1 MLWVGG
7 IIILDVNKQSA
18 KKIILITVII
28 IIIYIC
34 MSLFFKSHFYFGTII
49 NGINISGKT
58 VDMAEK
64 TINSKV
70 AAYNISLEERNNAVE
85 NITGKEINLKYN
97 KNEILDNIINKQ
109 NSGIWIYEIFKNK
122 NYIYDK
128 MFNYD
133 VELLKEKFEKLN
145 CLNDEK
151 IIEPKSASLKFNGMK
166 YEIINEVYGNK
177 VKKDELFNNI
187 KEAIK
192 DGKLKI
198 NIEEAKC
205 YEKPIYTS
213 NSLELIEAKK
223 ICDKYVS
230 SKIVYTFDE
239 VTETIDGGLISCWI
253 AIDENLN
260 VKIDKEK
267 IKEYV
272 QGLSERYD
280 TYGKTRIFTTS
291 IGKEI
296 EVKGGNYGF
305 RMDKDKEYIELINA
319 IESGQSI
326 VKEPVY
332 IQKGKNRG
340 DNDIGRT
347 YVEVNITRQQL
358 WFYKDGELVTRGS
371 VVTGN
376 VGRGWKTPNGT
387 YVLNYKQK
395 DAVLRGDNYASK
407 VKYWMPFN
415 GNIGL
420 HDASWRG
427 AFGGNIYKNDGT
439 HGCVNLPSY
448 LAKKIFENIEEGTPV
463 ICYTE

>member
-1 MLWVGG
+1 M
-7 IIILDVNKQSA
+7 
-18 KKIILITVII
+18 
-28 IIIYIC
+28 
-34 MSLFFKSHFYFGTII
+34 
-49 NGINISGKT
+49 
-58 VDMAEK
+58 
-64 TINSKV
+64 
-70 AAYNISLEERNNAVE
+70 EERNSIVE
-85 NITGKEINLKYN
+85 DIKGKEIDLKYN

-109 NSGIWIYEIFKNK
+109 KSSIWIYEIFKRK
-122 NYIYDK
+122 NYVHDK
-128 MFNYD
+128 FFNYD
-133 VELLKEKFEKLN
+133 IDLLKESFEKLN

-151 IIEPKSASLKFNGMK
+151 TIEPKSASLKFNGIK
-166 YEIINEVYGNK
+166 YEIIDEVYGDK
-177 VKKDELFNNI
+177 VKKDELFN
-187 KEAIK
+187 K
-192 DGKLKI
+192 
-198 NIEEAKC
+198 IEEAIQYGKVKVNIGEVNC

-239 VTETIDGGLISCWI
+239 ATETVDRGVISSWI
-253 AIDENLN
+253 TIDENLN
-260 VKIDKEK
+260 ARIDKEK

-272 QGLSERYD
+272 QELSRKYD
-280 TYGKTRIFTTS
+280 TYGKTRIFATS
-291 IGKEI
+291 VGKEV

-305 RMDKDKEYIELINA
+305 RIDKDKEYTELINA

-332 IQKGKNRG
+332 IQKAKNRG
-340 DNDIGRT
+340 DNDIGKT

-376 VGRGWKTPNGT
+376 VERGWKTPNGT

-427 AFGGNIYKNDGT
+427 AFGGNVYKNDGT
-439 HGCVNLPSY
+439 HGLQPLLSNDAY
-448 LAKKIFENIEEGTPV
+448 AA
-463 ICYTE
+463 

>member
-1 MLWVGG
+1 M
-7 IIILDVNKQSA
+7 
-18 KKIILITVII
+18 
-28 IIIYIC
+28 
-34 MSLFFKSHFYFGTII
+34 
-49 NGINISGKT
+49 
-58 VDMAEK
+58 
-64 TINSKV
+64 
-70 AAYNISLEERNNAVE
+70 EERNSIVE
-85 NITGKEINLKYN
+85 DIKGKEIDLKYN

-109 NSGIWIYEIFKNK
+109 KSSIWIYEIFKRK
-122 NYIYDK
+122 NYVHDK
-128 MFNYD
+128 FFNYD
-133 VELLKEKFEKLN
+133 IDLLKESFEKLN

-151 IIEPKSASLKFNGMK
+151 TIEPKSASLKFNGIK
-166 YEIINEVYGNK
+166 YEIIDEVYGDN
-177 VKKDELFNNI
+177 VKKDELFN
-187 KEAIK
+187 K
-192 DGKLKI
+192 
-198 NIEEAKC
+198 IEEAIQYGKVKVNIGEVNC

-239 VTETIDGGLISCWI
+239 ATETVDRGVISSWI
-253 AIDENLN
+253 TIDENLN
-260 VKIDKEK
+260 ARIDKEK

-272 QGLSERYD
+272 QELSRKYD
-280 TYGKTRIFTTS
+280 TYGKTRIFATS
-291 IGKEI
+291 VGKEV

-305 RMDKDKEYIELINA
+305 RIDKDKEYTELINA

-332 IQKGKNRG
+332 IQKAKNRG
-340 DNDIGRT
+340 DNDIGKT

-376 VGRGWKTPNGT
+376 VERGWKTPNGT

-427 AFGGNIYKNDGT
+427 AFGGNVYKNDGT

-448 LAKKIFENIEEGTPV
+448 LAKKIFDNIEEGTPI

>member
-1 MLWVGG
+1 ME
-7 IIILDVNKQSA
+7 
-18 KKIILITVII
+18 T
-28 IIIYIC
+28 Y
-34 MSLFFKSHFYFGTII
+34 T
-49 NGINISGKT
+49 
-58 VDMAEK
+58 
-64 TINSKV
+64 
-70 AAYNISLEERNNAVE
+70 ISLEERNSIVE
-85 NITGKEINLKYN
+85 DIKGKEIDLKYN

-109 NSGIWIYEIFKNK
+109 KSSIWIYEIFKRK
-122 NYIYDK
+122 NYVHDK
-128 MFNYD
+128 FFNYD
-133 VELLKEKFEKLN
+133 IDLLKESFEKLN

-151 IIEPKSASLKFNGMK
+151 TIEPKSASLKFNGIK
-166 YEIINEVYGNK
+166 YEIIDEVYGDK
-177 VKKDELFNNI
+177 VKKDELFN
-187 KEAIK
+187 K
-192 DGKLKI
+192 
-198 NIEEAKC
+198 IEEAIQYGKVKVNIGEVNC

-239 VTETIDGGLISCWI
+239 ATETVDRGVISSWI
-253 AIDENLN
+253 TIDENLN
-260 VKIDKEK
+260 ARIDKEK

-272 QGLSERYD
+272 QELSRKYD
-280 TYGKTRIFTTS
+280 TYGKTRIFATS
-291 IGKEI
+291 VGKEV

-305 RMDKDKEYIELINA
+305 RIDKDKEYTELINA

-332 IQKGKNRG
+332 IQKAKNRG
-340 DNDIGRT
+340 DNDIGKT

-376 VGRGWKTPNGT
+376 VERGWKTPNGT

-427 AFGGNIYKNDGT
+427 AFGGNVYKNDGT

-448 LAKKIFENIEEGTPV
+448 LAKKIFDNIEEGTPI

>member
-1 MLWVGG
+1 M
-7 IIILDVNKQSA
+7 
-18 KKIILITVII
+18 
-28 IIIYIC
+28 
-34 MSLFFKSHFYFGTII
+34 
-49 NGINISGKT
+49 
-58 VDMAEK
+58 
-64 TINSKV
+64 
-70 AAYNISLEERNNAVE
+70 EERNSIVE
-85 NITGKEINLKYN
+85 DIKGKEIDLKYN

-109 NSGIWIYEIFKNK
+109 KSSIWIYEIFKRN
-122 NYIYDK
+122 NYVHDK
-128 MFNYD
+128 FFNYD
-133 VELLKEKFEKLN
+133 IDLLKESFEKLN

-151 IIEPKSASLKFNGMK
+151 TIEPKSASLKFNGIK
-166 YEIINEVYGNK
+166 YEIIDEVYGDK
-177 VKKDELFNNI
+177 VKKDELFN
-187 KEAIK
+187 K
-192 DGKLKI
+192 
-198 NIEEAKC
+198 IEEAIQYGKVKVNIVEVNC

-239 VTETIDGGLISCWI
+239 ATETVDRGVISSWI
-253 AIDENLN
+253 TIDENLN
-260 VKIDKEK
+260 ARIDKEK

-272 QGLSERYD
+272 QELSRKYD
-280 TYGKTRIFTTS
+280 TYGKTRIFATS
-291 IGKEI
+291 VGKEV

-305 RMDKDKEYIELINA
+305 RIDKDKEYTELINA

-332 IQKGKNRG
+332 IQKAKNRG
-340 DNDIGRT
+340 DNDIGKT

-376 VGRGWKTPNGT
+376 VERGWKTPNGT

-427 AFGGNIYKNDGT
+427 AFGGNVYKNDGT

-448 LAKKIFENIEEGTPV
+448 LAKKIFDNIEEGTPI

>member
-1 MLWVGG
+1 MLD
-7 IIILDVNKQSA
+7 INKQEI
-18 KKIILITVII
+18 KKIIVATAIITT
-28 IIIYIC
+28 YIC
-34 MSLFFKSHFYFGTII
+34 ISLFFKSHFYFGTIV

-58 VDMAEK
+58 VEQAEK
-64 TINSKV
+64 KINRKIET
-70 AAYNISLEERNNAVE
+70 YTISLEERNSIVE
-85 NITGKEINLKYN
+85 DIKGKEIDLKYN

-109 NSGIWIYEIFKNK
+109 KSSIWIYEIFKRK
-122 NYIYDK
+122 NYVHDK
-128 MFNYD
+128 FFNYD
-133 VELLKEKFEKLN
+133 IDLLKESFEKLN

-151 IIEPKSASLKFNGMK
+151 TIEPKSASLKFNGIK
-166 YEIINEVYGNK
+166 YEIIDEVYGDK
-177 VKKDELFNNI
+177 VKKDELFN
-187 KEAIK
+187 K
-192 DGKLKI
+192 
-198 NIEEAKC
+198 IEEAIQYGKVKVNIGEVNC

-239 VTETIDGGLISCWI
+239 ATETVDRGVISSWI
-253 AIDENLN
+253 TIDENLN
-260 VKIDKEK
+260 ARIDKEK

-272 QGLSERYD
+272 QELSRKYD
-280 TYGKTRIFTTS
+280 TYGKTRIFATS
-291 IGKEI
+291 VGKEV

-305 RMDKDKEYIELINA
+305 RIDKDKEYTELINA

-332 IQKGKNRG
+332 IQKAKNRG
-340 DNDIGRT
+340 DNDIGKT

-376 VGRGWKTPNGT
+376 VERGWKTPNGT

-427 AFGGNIYKNDGT
+427 AFGGNVYKNDGT

-448 LAKKIFENIEEGTPV
+448 LAKKIFDNIEEGTPI

>member
-1 MLWVGG
+1 M
-7 IIILDVNKQSA
+7 
-18 KKIILITVII
+18 
-28 IIIYIC
+28 
-34 MSLFFKSHFYFGTII
+34 
-49 NGINISGKT
+49 
-58 VDMAEK
+58 
-64 TINSKV
+64 
-70 AAYNISLEERNNAVE
+70 EERNRIVE
-85 NITGKEINLKYN
+85 DIKGKEIDLKYN

-109 NSGIWIYEIFKNK
+109 KSSIWIYEIFKRK
-122 NYIYDK
+122 NYVHDK
-128 MFNYD
+128 FFNYD
-133 VELLKEKFEKLN
+133 IDLLKESFEKLN

-151 IIEPKSASLKFNGMK
+151 TIEPKSASLKFNGIK
-166 YEIINEVYGNK
+166 YEIIDEVYGDK
-177 VKKDELFNNI
+177 VKKDELFN
-187 KEAIK
+187 K
-192 DGKLKI
+192 
-198 NIEEAKC
+198 IEEAIQYGKVKVNIGEVNC

-239 VTETIDGGLISCWI
+239 ATETVDRGVISSWI
-253 AIDENLN
+253 TIDENLN
-260 VKIDKEK
+260 ARIDKEK

-272 QGLSERYD
+272 QELSRKYD
-280 TYGKTRIFTTS
+280 TYGKTRIFATS
-291 IGKEI
+291 VGKEV

-305 RMDKDKEYIELINA
+305 RIDKDKEYTELINA

-332 IQKGKNRG
+332 IQKAKNRW
-340 DNDIGRT
+340 DNDIGKT

-376 VGRGWKTPNGT
+376 VERGWKTPNGT

-427 AFGGNIYKNDGT
+427 AFGGNVYKNDGT

-448 LAKKIFENIEEGTPV
+448 LAKKIFDNIEEGTPI

>member
-1 MLWVGG
+1 M
-7 IIILDVNKQSA
+7 
-18 KKIILITVII
+18 
-28 IIIYIC
+28 
-34 MSLFFKSHFYFGTII
+34 
-49 NGINISGKT
+49 
-58 VDMAEK
+58 
-64 TINSKV
+64 
-70 AAYNISLEERNNAVE
+70 EERNSIVE
-85 NITGKEINLKYN
+85 DIKGKEIDLKYN

-109 NSGIWIYEIFKNK
+109 KSSIWIYEIFKRK
-122 NYIYDK
+122 NYVHDK
-128 MFNYD
+128 FFNYD
-133 VELLKEKFEKLN
+133 IDLLKESFEKLN

-151 IIEPKSASLKFNGMK
+151 TIEPKSASLKFNGIK
-166 YEIINEVYGNK
+166 YEIIDEVYGDK
-177 VKKDELFNNI
+177 VKKDELFN
-187 KEAIK
+187 K
-192 DGKLKI
+192 
-198 NIEEAKC
+198 IEEAIQYGKVKVNIGEVNC

-239 VTETIDGGLISCWI
+239 ATETVDRGVISSWI
-253 AIDENLN
+253 TIDENLN
-260 VKIDKEK
+260 ARIDKEK

-272 QGLSERYD
+272 QELSRKYD
-280 TYGKTRIFTTS
+280 TYGKTRIFATS
-291 IGKEI
+291 VGKEV

-305 RMDKDKEYIELINA
+305 RIDKDKEYTELINA

-332 IQKGKNRG
+332 IQKAKNRG
-340 DNDIGRT
+340 DNDIGKT

-376 VGRGWKTPNGT
+376 VERGWKTPNGT

-427 AFGGNIYKNDGT
+427 AFGGNVYKNDGT

-448 LAKKIFENIEEGTPV
+448 LAKKIYDNIEEGTHI

>member
-1 MLWVGG
+1 M
-7 IIILDVNKQSA
+7 
-18 KKIILITVII
+18 
-28 IIIYIC
+28 
-34 MSLFFKSHFYFGTII
+34 
-49 NGINISGKT
+49 
-58 VDMAEK
+58 
-64 TINSKV
+64 
-70 AAYNISLEERNNAVE
+70 EERNSIVE
-85 NITGKEINLKYN
+85 DIKGKEIDLKYN

-109 NSGIWIYEIFKNK
+109 KSSIWIYEIFKRK
-122 NYIYDK
+122 NYVHDK
-128 MFNYD
+128 FFNYD
-133 VELLKEKFEKLN
+133 IDLLKESFEKLN

-151 IIEPKSASLKFNGMK
+151 TIEPKSASLKFNGIK
-166 YEIINEVYGNK
+166 YEIIDEVYGDK
-177 VKKDELFNNI
+177 VKKDELFN
-187 KEAIK
+187 K
-192 DGKLKI
+192 
-198 NIEEAKC
+198 IEEAIQYGKVKVNIGEVNC

-239 VTETIDGGLISCWI
+239 ATETVDRGVISSWI
-253 AIDENLN
+253 TIDENLN
-260 VKIDKEK
+260 ARIDKEK

-272 QGLSERYD
+272 QELSRKYD
-280 TYGKTRIFTTS
+280 TYGKTRIFATS
-291 IGKEI
+291 VGKEV

-305 RMDKDKEYIELINA
+305 RIDKDKEYTELINA

-332 IQKGKNRG
+332 IQKAKNRG
-340 DNDIGRT
+340 DNDIGKT

-358 WFYKDGELVTRGS
+358 WFYKDGEVVTRGS

-376 VGRGWKTPNGT
+376 VERGWKTPNGT

-427 AFGGNIYKNDGT
+427 AFGGNVYKNDGT

-448 LAKKIFENIEEGTPV
+448 LAKKIFDNIEEGTPI

>member
-1 MLWVGG
+1 MLWGG
-7 IIILDVNKQSA
+7 IVILDINKQEI
-18 KKIILITVII
+18 KKIIVATAIITT
-28 IIIYIC
+28 YIC
-34 MSLFFKSHFYFGTII
+34 ISLFFKSHFYFGTIV

-58 VDMAEK
+58 VEQAEK
-64 TINSKV
+64 KINRKIET
-70 AAYNISLEERNNAVE
+70 YTISLEERNSIVE
-85 NITGKEINLKYN
+85 DIKGKEIDLKYN

-109 NSGIWIYEIFKNK
+109 KSSIWIYEIFKRK
-122 NYIYDK
+122 NYVHDK
-128 MFNYD
+128 FFNYD
-133 VELLKEKFEKLN
+133 IDLLKESFEKLN

-151 IIEPKSASLKFNGMK
+151 TIEPKSASLKFNGIK
-166 YEIINEVYGNK
+166 YEIIDEVYGDK
-177 VKKDELFNNI
+177 VKKDELFN
-187 KEAIK
+187 K
-192 DGKLKI
+192 
-198 NIEEAKC
+198 IEEAIQYGKVKVNIGEVNC

-239 VTETIDGGLISCWI
+239 ATETVDRGVISSWI
-253 AIDENLN
+253 TIDENLN
-260 VKIDKEK
+260 ARIDKEK

-272 QGLSERYD
+272 QELSRKYD
-280 TYGKTRIFTTS
+280 TYGKTRIFATS
-291 IGKEI
+291 VGKEV

-305 RMDKDKEYIELINA
+305 RIDKDKEYTELINA

-332 IQKGKNRG
+332 IQKAKNRG
-340 DNDIGRT
+340 DNDIGKT

-376 VGRGWKTPNGT
+376 VERGWKTPNGT

-427 AFGGNIYKNDGT
+427 AFGGNVYKNDGT

-448 LAKKIFENIEEGTPV
+448 LAKKIFDNIEEGTPI

>member
-1 MLWVGG
+1 M
-7 IIILDVNKQSA
+7 
-18 KKIILITVII
+18 
-28 IIIYIC
+28 
-34 MSLFFKSHFYFGTII
+34 
-49 NGINISGKT
+49 
-58 VDMAEK
+58 
-64 TINSKV
+64 
-70 AAYNISLEERNNAVE
+70 EERNSIVE
-85 NITGKEINLKYN
+85 DIKGKEIDFKYN

-109 NSGIWIYEIFKNK
+109 KSSIWIYEIFKRK
-122 NYIYDK
+122 NYVHDK
-128 MFNYD
+128 FFNYD
-133 VELLKEKFEKLN
+133 IDLIKESFEKLN

-151 IIEPKSASLKFNGMK
+151 TIEPKSASLKFNGIK
-166 YEIINEVYGNK
+166 YEIIDEVYGDK
-177 VKKDELFNNI
+177 VKKDELFN
-187 KEAIK
+187 K
-192 DGKLKI
+192 
-198 NIEEAKC
+198 IEEAIQYGKVKVNIGEVNC

-239 VTETIDGGLISCWI
+239 ATETVDRGVISSWI
-253 AIDENLN
+253 TIDENLN
-260 VKIDKEK
+260 ARIDKEK

-272 QGLSERYD
+272 QELSRKYD
-280 TYGKTRIFTTS
+280 TYGKTRIFATS
-291 IGKEI
+291 VGKEV

-305 RMDKDKEYIELINA
+305 RIDKDKEYTELINA

-332 IQKGKNRG
+332 IQKAKNRG
-340 DNDIGRT
+340 DNDIGKT

-376 VGRGWKTPNGT
+376 VERGWKTPNGT

-427 AFGGNIYKNDGT
+427 AFGGNVYKNDGT

-448 LAKKIFENIEEGTPV
+448 LAKKIFDNIEEGTPI

>member
-1 MLWVGG
+1 M
-7 IIILDVNKQSA
+7 
-18 KKIILITVII
+18 
-28 IIIYIC
+28 
-34 MSLFFKSHFYFGTII
+34 
-49 NGINISGKT
+49 
-58 VDMAEK
+58 
-64 TINSKV
+64 
-70 AAYNISLEERNNAVE
+70 EERNSIVE
-85 NITGKEINLKYN
+85 DIKGKEIDLKYN
-97 KNEILDNIINKQ
+97 KNENLDNIINKQ
-109 NSGIWIYEIFKNK
+109 KSSIWIYEIFKRK
-122 NYIYDK
+122 NYVHDK
-128 MFNYD
+128 FFNYD
-133 VELLKEKFEKLN
+133 IDLLKESFEKLN

-151 IIEPKSASLKFNGMK
+151 TIEPKSASLKFNGIK
-166 YEIINEVYGNK
+166 YEIIDEVYGDK
-177 VKKDELFNNI
+177 VKKDELFN
-187 KEAIK
+187 K
-192 DGKLKI
+192 
-198 NIEEAKC
+198 IEEAIQYGKVKVNIGEVNC

-239 VTETIDGGLISCWI
+239 ATETVDRGVISSWI
-253 AIDENLN
+253 TIDENLN
-260 VKIDKEK
+260 ARIDKEK

-272 QGLSERYD
+272 QELSRKYD
-280 TYGKTRIFTTS
+280 TYGKTRIFATS
-291 IGKEI
+291 VGKEV

-305 RMDKDKEYIELINA
+305 RIDKDKEYTELINA

-332 IQKGKNRG
+332 IQKAKNRG
-340 DNDIGRT
+340 DNDIGKT

-376 VGRGWKTPNGT
+376 VERGWKTPNGT

-427 AFGGNIYKNDGT
+427 AFGGNVYKNDGT

-448 LAKKIFENIEEGTPV
+448 LAKKIFDNIEEGTPI

>member
-1 MLWVGG
+1 M
-7 IIILDVNKQSA
+7 D
-18 KKIILITVII
+18 
-28 IIIYIC
+28 
-34 MSLFFKSHFYFGTII
+34 
-49 NGINISGKT
+49 
-58 VDMAEK
+58 
-64 TINSKV
+64 
-70 AAYNISLEERNNAVE
+70 
-85 NITGKEINLKYN
+85 LKYN

-109 NSGIWIYEIFKNK
+109 KSSIWIYEIFKRK
-122 NYIYDK
+122 NYVHDK
-128 MFNYD
+128 FFNYD
-133 VELLKEKFEKLN
+133 IDLLKESFEKLN

-151 IIEPKSASLKFNGMK
+151 TIEPKSASLKFNGIK
-166 YEIINEVYGNK
+166 YEIIDEVYGDK
-177 VKKDELFNNI
+177 VKKDELFN
-187 KEAIK
+187 K
-192 DGKLKI
+192 
-198 NIEEAKC
+198 IEEAIQYGKVKVNIGEVNC

-239 VTETIDGGLISCWI
+239 ATETVDRGVISSWI
-253 AIDENLN
+253 TIDENLN
-260 VKIDKEK
+260 ARIDKEK

-272 QGLSERYD
+272 QELSRKYD
-280 TYGKTRIFTTS
+280 TYGKTRIFATS
-291 IGKEI
+291 VGKEV

-305 RMDKDKEYIELINA
+305 RIDKDKEYTELINA

-332 IQKGKNRG
+332 IQKAKNRG
-340 DNDIGRT
+340 DNDIGKT

-376 VGRGWKTPNGT
+376 VERGWKTPNGT

-427 AFGGNIYKNDGT
+427 AFGGNVYKNDGT

-448 LAKKIFENIEEGTPV
+448 LAKKIFDNIEEGTPI

>member
-1 MLWVGG
+1 M
-7 IIILDVNKQSA
+7 
-18 KKIILITVII
+18 
-28 IIIYIC
+28 
-34 MSLFFKSHFYFGTII
+34 
-49 NGINISGKT
+49 
-58 VDMAEK
+58 
-64 TINSKV
+64 
-70 AAYNISLEERNNAVE
+70 EERNSIVE
-85 NITGKEINLKYN
+85 DIKGKEIDLKYN
-97 KNEILDNIINKQ
+97 KNEILDNIVNKQ
-109 NSGIWIYEIFKNK
+109 KSSIWIYEIFKRK
-122 NYIYDK
+122 NYVHDK
-128 MFNYD
+128 FFNYD
-133 VELLKEKFEKLN
+133 IDLLKESFEKLN

-151 IIEPKSASLKFNGMK
+151 TTEPKSASLKFNGIK
-166 YEIINEVYGNK
+166 YEIIDEVYGDK
-177 VKKDELFNNI
+177 VKKDELFN
-187 KEAIK
+187 K
-192 DGKLKI
+192 
-198 NIEEAKC
+198 IEEAIQYGKVKVNIGEVNC

-239 VTETIDGGLISCWI
+239 ATETVDRGVISSWI
-253 AIDENLN
+253 TIDENLN
-260 VKIDKEK
+260 ARIDKEK

-272 QGLSERYD
+272 QELSRKYD
-280 TYGKTRIFTTS
+280 TYGKTRIFATS
-291 IGKEI
+291 VGKEV

-305 RMDKDKEYIELINA
+305 RIDKDKEYTELINA

-332 IQKGKNRG
+332 IQKAKNRG
-340 DNDIGRT
+340 DNDIGKT

-376 VGRGWKTPNGT
+376 VERGWKTPNGT

-427 AFGGNIYKNDGT
+427 AFGGNVYKNDGT

-448 LAKKIFENIEEGTPV
+448 LAKKIFDNIEEGTPI

>member
-1 MLWVGG
+1 M
-7 IIILDVNKQSA
+7 
-18 KKIILITVII
+18 
-28 IIIYIC
+28 
-34 MSLFFKSHFYFGTII
+34 
-49 NGINISGKT
+49 
-58 VDMAEK
+58 
-64 TINSKV
+64 
-70 AAYNISLEERNNAVE
+70 EERNSIVE
-85 NITGKEINLKYN
+85 DIKGKEIDFKYN

-109 NSGIWIYEIFKNK
+109 KSSIWIYEIFKRK
-122 NYIYDK
+122 NYVHDK
-128 MFNYD
+128 FFNYD
-133 VELLKEKFEKLN
+133 IDLLKESFEKLN

-151 IIEPKSASLKFNGMK
+151 TIEPKSASLKFNGIK
-166 YEIINEVYGNK
+166 YEIIDEVYGDK
-177 VKKDELFNNI
+177 VKKDELFN
-187 KEAIK
+187 K
-192 DGKLKI
+192 
-198 NIEEAKC
+198 IEEAIQYGKVKVNIGEVNC

-239 VTETIDGGLISCWI
+239 ATETVDRGVISSWI
-253 AIDENLN
+253 TIDENLN
-260 VKIDKEK
+260 ARIDKEK

-272 QGLSERYD
+272 QELSRKYD
-280 TYGKTRIFTTS
+280 TYGKTRIFATS
-291 IGKEI
+291 VGKEV

-305 RMDKDKEYIELINA
+305 RIDKDKEYTELINA

-332 IQKGKNRG
+332 IQKAKNRG
-340 DNDIGRT
+340 DNDIGKT

-376 VGRGWKTPNGT
+376 VERGWKTPNGT

-427 AFGGNIYKNDGT
+427 AFGGNVYKNDGT

-448 LAKKIFENIEEGTPV
+448 LAKKIFDNIEEGTPI

>member
-1 MLWVGG
+1 M
-7 IIILDVNKQSA
+7 
-18 KKIILITVII
+18 
-28 IIIYIC
+28 
-34 MSLFFKSHFYFGTII
+34 
-49 NGINISGKT
+49 
-58 VDMAEK
+58 
-64 TINSKV
+64 
-70 AAYNISLEERNNAVE
+70 
-85 NITGKEINLKYN
+85 
-97 KNEILDNIINKQ
+97 DNIINKQ
-109 NSGIWIYEIFKNK
+109 KSSIWIYEIFKRK
-122 NYIYDK
+122 NYVHDK
-128 MFNYD
+128 FFNYD
-133 VELLKEKFEKLN
+133 IDLLKESFEKLN

-151 IIEPKSASLKFNGMK
+151 TIEPKSASLKFNGIK
-166 YEIINEVYGNK
+166 YEIIDEVYGDK
-177 VKKDELFNNI
+177 VKKDELFN
-187 KEAIK
+187 K
-192 DGKLKI
+192 
-198 NIEEAKC
+198 IEEAIQYGKVKVNIGEVNC

-239 VTETIDGGLISCWI
+239 ATETVDRGVISSWI
-253 AIDENLN
+253 TIDEDLN
-260 VKIDKEK
+260 ARIDKEK

-272 QGLSERYD
+272 QELSRKYD
-280 TYGKTRIFTTS
+280 TYGKTRIFATS
-291 IGKEI
+291 VGKEV

-305 RMDKDKEYIELINA
+305 RIDKDKEYTELINA

-332 IQKGKNRG
+332 IQKAKNRG
-340 DNDIGRT
+340 DNDIGKT

-376 VGRGWKTPNGT
+376 VERGWKTPNGT

-427 AFGGNIYKNDGT
+427 AFGGNVYKNDGT

-448 LAKKIFENIEEGTPV
+448 LAKKIFDNIEEGTPI

>member
-1 MLWVGG
+1 M
-7 IIILDVNKQSA
+7 
-18 KKIILITVII
+18 
-28 IIIYIC
+28 
-34 MSLFFKSHFYFGTII
+34 
-49 NGINISGKT
+49 
-58 VDMAEK
+58 
-64 TINSKV
+64 
-70 AAYNISLEERNNAVE
+70 EERNSIVE
-85 NITGKEINLKYN
+85 DIKGKEIDLKYN

-109 NSGIWIYEIFKNK
+109 KSSIWIYEIFKRK
-122 NYIYDK
+122 NYVHDK
-128 MFNYD
+128 FFNYD
-133 VELLKEKFEKLN
+133 IDLLKESFEKLN

-151 IIEPKSASLKFNGMK
+151 TIEPKSASLKFNGIK
-166 YEIINEVYGNK
+166 YEIIDEVYGDK
-177 VKKDELFNNI
+177 VKKDELFN
-187 KEAIK
+187 K
-192 DGKLKI
+192 
-198 NIEEAKC
+198 IEEAIQYGKVKVNIGEVNC
-205 YEKPIYTS
+205 YEKLIYTS

-239 VTETIDGGLISCWI
+239 ATETVDRGVISSWI
-253 AIDENLN
+253 TIDENLN
-260 VKIDKEK
+260 ARIDKEK

-272 QGLSERYD
+272 QELSRKYD
-280 TYGKTRIFTTS
+280 TYGKTRIFATS
-291 IGKEI
+291 VGKEV

-305 RMDKDKEYIELINA
+305 RIDKDKEYTELINA

-332 IQKGKNRG
+332 IQKAKNRG
-340 DNDIGRT
+340 DNDIGKT

-376 VGRGWKTPNGT
+376 VERGWKTPNGT

-427 AFGGNIYKNDGT
+427 AFGGNVYKNDGT

-448 LAKKIFENIEEGTPV
+448 LAKKIFDNIEEGTPI

>member
-1 MLWVGG
+1 M
-7 IIILDVNKQSA
+7 
-18 KKIILITVII
+18 
-28 IIIYIC
+28 
-34 MSLFFKSHFYFGTII
+34 
-49 NGINISGKT
+49 
-58 VDMAEK
+58 
-64 TINSKV
+64 
-70 AAYNISLEERNNAVE
+70 EERNSIVE
-85 NITGKEINLKYN
+85 DIKGKEIDLKYN

-109 NSGIWIYEIFKNK
+109 KSSIWIYEIFKRK
-122 NYIYDK
+122 NYVHDK
-128 MFNYD
+128 FFNYD
-133 VELLKEKFEKLN
+133 IDLLKESFEKLN

-151 IIEPKSASLKFNGMK
+151 TTEPKSASLKFNGIK
-166 YEIINEVYGNK
+166 YEIIDEVYGDK
-177 VKKDELFNNI
+177 VKKDELFN
-187 KEAIK
+187 K
-192 DGKLKI
+192 
-198 NIEEAKC
+198 IEEAIQYGKVKVNIGEVNC

-239 VTETIDGGLISCWI
+239 ATETVDRGVISSWI
-253 AIDENLN
+253 TIDENLN
-260 VKIDKEK
+260 ARIDKEK

-272 QGLSERYD
+272 QELSRKYD
-280 TYGKTRIFTTS
+280 TYGKTRIFATS
-291 IGKEI
+291 VGKEV

-305 RMDKDKEYIELINA
+305 RIDKDKEYTELINA

-332 IQKGKNRG
+332 IQKAKNRG
-340 DNDIGRT
+340 DNDIGKT

-376 VGRGWKTPNGT
+376 VERGWKTPNGT

-427 AFGGNIYKNDGT
+427 AFGGNVYKNDGT

-448 LAKKIFENIEEGTPV
+448 LAKKIFDNIEEGPPI

>member
-1 MLWVGG
+1 M
-7 IIILDVNKQSA
+7 
-18 KKIILITVII
+18 
-28 IIIYIC
+28 
-34 MSLFFKSHFYFGTII
+34 
-49 NGINISGKT
+49 
-58 VDMAEK
+58 
-64 TINSKV
+64 
-70 AAYNISLEERNNAVE
+70 EERNSIVE
-85 NITGKEINLKYN
+85 DIKGKEIDLKYN

-109 NSGIWIYEIFKNK
+109 KSSIWIYEIFKRK
-122 NYIYDK
+122 NYVHDK
-128 MFNYD
+128 FFNYD
-133 VELLKEKFEKLN
+133 IDLLKESFEKLN

-151 IIEPKSASLKFNGMK
+151 TIEPKSASLKFNGIK
-166 YEIINEVYGNK
+166 YEIIDEVYGDK
-177 VKKDELFNNI
+177 VKKDELFN
-187 KEAIK
+187 K
-192 DGKLKI
+192 
-198 NIEEAKC
+198 IEEAIQYGKVKVNIGEVNC

-230 SKIVYTFDE
+230 SKILYTFDE
-239 VTETIDGGLISCWI
+239 ATETVDRGVISSWI
-253 AIDENLN
+253 TIDENLN
-260 VKIDKEK
+260 ARIDKEK

-272 QGLSERYD
+272 QELSRKYD
-280 TYGKTRIFTTS
+280 TYGKTRIFATS
-291 IGKEI
+291 VGKEV

-305 RMDKDKEYIELINA
+305 RIDKDKEYTELINA

-332 IQKGKNRG
+332 IQKAKNRG
-340 DNDIGRT
+340 DNDIGKT

-376 VGRGWKTPNGT
+376 VERGWKTPNGT

-427 AFGGNIYKNDGT
+427 AFGGNVYKNDGT

-448 LAKKIFENIEEGTPV
+448 LAKKIFDNIEEGTPI

>member
-1 MLWVGG
+1 M
-7 IIILDVNKQSA
+7 
-18 KKIILITVII
+18 
-28 IIIYIC
+28 
-34 MSLFFKSHFYFGTII
+34 
-49 NGINISGKT
+49 
-58 VDMAEK
+58 
-64 TINSKV
+64 
-70 AAYNISLEERNNAVE
+70 EERNSIVE
-85 NITGKEINLKYN
+85 DIKGKEIDLKYN

-109 NSGIWIYEIFKNK
+109 KSSIWIYEIFKRK
-122 NYIYDK
+122 NYVHDK
-128 MFNYD
+128 FFNYD
-133 VELLKEKFEKLN
+133 IDLLKESFEKLN

-151 IIEPKSASLKFNGMK
+151 TIEPKSASLKFNGIK
-166 YEIINEVYGNK
+166 YEIIDEVYGDK
-177 VKKDELFNNI
+177 VKKDELFN
-187 KEAIK
+187 K
-192 DGKLKI
+192 
-198 NIEEAKC
+198 IEEAIQYGKVKVNIGEVNC

-239 VTETIDGGLISCWI
+239 ATETVDRGVISSWI
-253 AIDENLN
+253 TIDENLN
-260 VKIDKEK
+260 ARIDKEK

-272 QGLSERYD
+272 QELSRKYD
-280 TYGKTRIFTTS
+280 TYGKTRIFATS
-291 IGKEI
+291 VGKEV

-305 RMDKDKEYIELINA
+305 RIDKDKEYTELINA

-332 IQKGKNRG
+332 IQKAKNRG
-340 DNDIGRT
+340 DNDIGKT

-376 VGRGWKTPNGT
+376 VERGWKTPNGT

-427 AFGGNIYKNDGT
+427 AFGGNVYKNDGT

-448 LAKKIFENIEEGTPV
+448 LAKKIFDNIEEGPPI

>member
-1 MLWVGG
+1 M
-7 IIILDVNKQSA
+7 
-18 KKIILITVII
+18 
-28 IIIYIC
+28 
-34 MSLFFKSHFYFGTII
+34 
-49 NGINISGKT
+49 
-58 VDMAEK
+58 
-64 TINSKV
+64 
-70 AAYNISLEERNNAVE
+70 EERNSIE
-85 NITGKEINLKYN
+85 EDIKGKEIDLKYN

-109 NSGIWIYEIFKNK
+109 KSSIWIYEIFKRK
-122 NYIYDK
+122 NYVHDK
-128 MFNYD
+128 FFNYD
-133 VELLKEKFEKLN
+133 IDLLKESFEKLN

-151 IIEPKSASLKFNGMK
+151 TIEPKSASLKFNGIK
-166 YEIINEVYGNK
+166 YEIIDEVYGDK
-177 VKKDELFNNI
+177 VKKDELCN
-187 KEAIK
+187 KMEEAIQY
-192 DGKLKI
+192 GKVKV
-198 NIEEAKC
+198 NIGEVNC

-239 VTETIDGGLISCWI
+239 ATETVDRGVISSWI
-253 AIDENLN
+253 TIDENLN
-260 VKIDKEK
+260 ARIDKEK

-272 QGLSERYD
+272 QELSRKYD
-280 TYGKTRIFTTS
+280 TYGKTRIFATS
-291 IGKEI
+291 VGKEV

-305 RMDKDKEYIELINA
+305 RIDKDKEYTELINA

-332 IQKGKNRG
+332 IQKAKNRG
-340 DNDIGRT
+340 DNDIGKT

-376 VGRGWKTPNGT
+376 VERGWKTPNGT

-427 AFGGNIYKNDGT
+427 AFGGNVYKNDGT

-448 LAKKIFENIEEGTPV
+448 LAKKIFDNIEEGTPI

>member
-1 MLWVGG
+1 M
-7 IIILDVNKQSA
+7 
-18 KKIILITVII
+18 
-28 IIIYIC
+28 
-34 MSLFFKSHFYFGTII
+34 
-49 NGINISGKT
+49 
-58 VDMAEK
+58 
-64 TINSKV
+64 
-70 AAYNISLEERNNAVE
+70 EERNSIVE
-85 NITGKEINLKYN
+85 DIKGKEIDLKYN

-109 NSGIWIYEIFKNK
+109 KSSIWIYEIFKRK
-122 NYIYDK
+122 NYVHDK
-128 MFNYD
+128 FFNYD
-133 VELLKEKFEKLN
+133 IDLIKESFEKLN

-151 IIEPKSASLKFNGMK
+151 TIEPKSASLKFNGIK
-166 YEIINEVYGNK
+166 YEIIDEVYGDK
-177 VKKDELFNNI
+177 VKKDELFN
-187 KEAIK
+187 K
-192 DGKLKI
+192 
-198 NIEEAKC
+198 IEEAIQYGKVKVNIGEVNC

-239 VTETIDGGLISCWI
+239 ATETVDRGVISSWI
-253 AIDENLN
+253 TIDENLN
-260 VKIDKEK
+260 ARIDKEK

-272 QGLSERYD
+272 QELSRKYD
-280 TYGKTRIFTTS
+280 TYGKTRIFATS
-291 IGKEI
+291 VGKEV

-305 RMDKDKEYIELINA
+305 RIDKDKEYTELINA

-332 IQKGKNRG
+332 IQKAKNRG
-340 DNDIGRT
+340 DNDIGKT

-376 VGRGWKTPNGT
+376 VERGWKTPNGT

-427 AFGGNIYKNDGT
+427 AFGGNVYKNDGT

-448 LAKKIFENIEEGTPV
+448 LAKKIFDNIEEGTPI

>member
-1 MLWVGG
+1 M
-7 IIILDVNKQSA
+7 
-18 KKIILITVII
+18 
-28 IIIYIC
+28 
-34 MSLFFKSHFYFGTII
+34 
-49 NGINISGKT
+49 
-58 VDMAEK
+58 
-64 TINSKV
+64 
-70 AAYNISLEERNNAVE
+70 EERNSIVE
-85 NITGKEINLKYN
+85 DIKGKEIDLKYN

-109 NSGIWIYEIFKNK
+109 KSSIWIYEIFKRK
-122 NYIYDK
+122 NYVHDK
-128 MFNYD
+128 FFNYD
-133 VELLKEKFEKLN
+133 IDLLKESFEKLN

-151 IIEPKSASLKFNGMK
+151 TIEPKSASLKFNGIK
-166 YEIINEVYGNK
+166 YEIIDEVYGDK
-177 VKKDELFNNI
+177 VKKDELFN
-187 KEAIK
+187 K
-192 DGKLKI
+192 
-198 NIEEAKC
+198 IEEAIQYGKVKVNIGEVNC

-239 VTETIDGGLISCWI
+239 ATETVDRGVISSWI
-253 AIDENLN
+253 TIDENLN
-260 VKIDKEK
+260 ARIDKEK

-272 QGLSERYD
+272 QELSRKYD
-280 TYGKTRIFTTS
+280 TYGKTRIFATS
-291 IGKEI
+291 VGKEV

-305 RMDKDKEYIELINA
+305 RIDKDKEYTELINA

-332 IQKGKNRG
+332 IQKAKNRG
-340 DNDIGRT
+340 GNDIGKT

-376 VGRGWKTPNGT
+376 VERGWKTPNGT

-427 AFGGNIYKNDGT
+427 AFGGNVYKNDGT

-448 LAKKIFENIEEGTPV
+448 LAKKIFDNIEEGTPI

>member
-1 MLWVGG
+1 M
-7 IIILDVNKQSA
+7 
-18 KKIILITVII
+18 
-28 IIIYIC
+28 
-34 MSLFFKSHFYFGTII
+34 
-49 NGINISGKT
+49 
-58 VDMAEK
+58 
-64 TINSKV
+64 
-70 AAYNISLEERNNAVE
+70 EERNSIVE
-85 NITGKEINLKYN
+85 DIKGKEIDLKYN

-109 NSGIWIYEIFKNK
+109 KSSIWIYEIFKRK
-122 NYIYDK
+122 NYVHDK
-128 MFNYD
+128 FFNYD
-133 VELLKEKFEKLN
+133 IDLLKESFEKLN

-151 IIEPKSASLKFNGMK
+151 TIEPKSASLKFNGIK
-166 YEIINEVYGNK
+166 YEIIDEVYGDK
-177 VKKDELFNNI
+177 VKKDELFN
-187 KEAIK
+187 K
-192 DGKLKI
+192 
-198 NIEEAKC
+198 IEEAIQYGKVKVNIGEVNC

-239 VTETIDGGLISCWI
+239 ATETVDRGVISSWI
-253 AIDENLN
+253 TIDENLN
-260 VKIDKEK
+260 ARIDKEK

-272 QGLSERYD
+272 QELSRKYD
-280 TYGKTRIFTTS
+280 TYGKTRIFATS
-291 IGKEI
+291 VGKEV

-305 RMDKDKEYIELINA
+305 RIDKDKEYTELINA

-332 IQKGKNRG
+332 IQKAKNRG
-340 DNDIGRT
+340 DNDIGKT

-376 VGRGWKTPNGT
+376 VERGWKTPNGT

-427 AFGGNIYKNDGT
+427 AFGGNVYKNDGT

-448 LAKKIFENIEEGTPV
+448 LAKKIFDNIEEGTPI

>member
-1 MLWVGG
+1 M
-7 IIILDVNKQSA
+7 
-18 KKIILITVII
+18 
-28 IIIYIC
+28 
-34 MSLFFKSHFYFGTII
+34 
-49 NGINISGKT
+49 
-58 VDMAEK
+58 
-64 TINSKV
+64 
-70 AAYNISLEERNNAVE
+70 EERNSIVE
-85 NITGKEINLKYN
+85 DIKGKEIDLKYN

-109 NSGIWIYEIFKNK
+109 KSSIWIYEIFKRK
-122 NYIYDK
+122 NYVHDK
-128 MFNYD
+128 FFNYD
-133 VELLKEKFEKLN
+133 IDLLKESFEKLN

-151 IIEPKSASLKFNGMK
+151 TIEPKSASLKFNGIK
-166 YEIINEVYGNK
+166 YEIIDEVYGDK
-177 VKKDELFNNI
+177 VKKDELFN
-187 KEAIK
+187 K
-192 DGKLKI
+192 
-198 NIEEAKC
+198 IEEAIQYGKVKVNIGEVNC

-239 VTETIDGGLISCWI
+239 ATETVDRGVISSWI
-253 AIDENLN
+253 TIDENLN
-260 VKIDKEK
+260 ARIDKEK

-272 QGLSERYD
+272 QELSRKYD
-280 TYGKTRIFTTS
+280 TYGKTRIFATS
-291 IGKEI
+291 VGKEV

-305 RMDKDKEYIELINA
+305 RIDKDKEYTELINA

-332 IQKGKNRG
+332 IQKAKNRG
-340 DNDIGRT
+340 DNDIGKT

-376 VGRGWKTPNGT
+376 VERGWKTPNGT

-427 AFGGNIYKNDGT
+427 AFGGNVYKNDGT

-448 LAKKIFENIEEGTPV
+448 LAKKIFDNIEE
-463 ICYTE
+463 

>member
-1 MLWVGG
+1 M
-7 IIILDVNKQSA
+7 
-18 KKIILITVII
+18 
-28 IIIYIC
+28 
-34 MSLFFKSHFYFGTII
+34 
-49 NGINISGKT
+49 
-58 VDMAEK
+58 
-64 TINSKV
+64 
-70 AAYNISLEERNNAVE
+70 EERNSIVE
-85 NITGKEINLKYN
+85 DIKGKEIDLKYN

-109 NSGIWIYEIFKNK
+109 KSSIWIYEIFKRK
-122 NYIYDK
+122 NYVHDK
-128 MFNYD
+128 FFNYD
-133 VELLKEKFEKLN
+133 IDLLKESFEKLN

-151 IIEPKSASLKFNGMK
+151 TIEPKSASLKFNGIK
-166 YEIINEVYGNK
+166 YEIIDEVYGDK
-177 VKKDELFNNI
+177 VKKDELFN
-187 KEAIK
+187 K
-192 DGKLKI
+192 
-198 NIEEAKC
+198 IEEAIQYGKVKVNIGEVNC

-239 VTETIDGGLISCWI
+239 ATETVDRGVISSWI
-253 AIDENLN
+253 TIDENLN
-260 VKIDKEK
+260 ARIDKEK

-272 QGLSERYD
+272 KELSRKYD
-280 TYGKTRIFTTS
+280 TYGKTRIIATS
-291 IGKEI
+291 VGKEV

-305 RMDKDKEYIELINA
+305 RIDKDKEYTELINA

-332 IQKGKNRG
+332 IQKAKNRG
-340 DNDIGRT
+340 DNDIGKT

-376 VGRGWKTPNGT
+376 VERGWKTPNGT

-427 AFGGNIYKNDGT
+427 AFGGNVYKNDGT

-448 LAKKIFENIEEGTPV
+448 LAKKIFDNIEEGTPI

>member
-1 MLWVGG
+1 M
-7 IIILDVNKQSA
+7 
-18 KKIILITVII
+18 
-28 IIIYIC
+28 
-34 MSLFFKSHFYFGTII
+34 
-49 NGINISGKT
+49 
-58 VDMAEK
+58 
-64 TINSKV
+64 
-70 AAYNISLEERNNAVE
+70 EERNSIVE
-85 NITGKEINLKYN
+85 DIKGKEIDLKYN

-109 NSGIWIYEIFKNK
+109 KSSIWIYEIFKRK
-122 NYIYDK
+122 NYVHDK
-128 MFNYD
+128 FFNYD
-133 VELLKEKFEKLN
+133 IDLLKESFEKLN

-151 IIEPKSASLKFNGMK
+151 TIEPKSASLKFNGIK
-166 YEIINEVYGNK
+166 YEIIDEVYGDK
-177 VKKDELFNNI
+177 VKKDELFN
-187 KEAIK
+187 K
-192 DGKLKI
+192 
-198 NIEEAKC
+198 IEEAIQYGKVKVNIGEVNC

-213 NSLELIEAKK
+213 NSNAR
-223 ICDKYVS
+223 
-230 SKIVYTFDE
+230 
-239 VTETIDGGLISCWI
+239 
-253 AIDENLN
+253 
-260 VKIDKEK
+260 IDKEK

-272 QGLSERYD
+272 QELSRKYD
-280 TYGKTRIFTTS
+280 TYGKTRIFATS
-291 IGKEI
+291 VGKEV

-305 RMDKDKEYIELINA
+305 RIDKDKEYTELINA

-332 IQKGKNRG
+332 IQKAKNRG
-340 DNDIGRT
+340 DNDIGKT

-376 VGRGWKTPNGT
+376 VERGWKTPNGT

-427 AFGGNIYKNDGT
+427 AFGGNVYKNDGT

-448 LAKKIFENIEEGTPV
+448 LAKKIFDNIEEGTPI

>member
-1 MLWVGG
+1 M
-7 IIILDVNKQSA
+7 
-18 KKIILITVII
+18 
-28 IIIYIC
+28 
-34 MSLFFKSHFYFGTII
+34 
-49 NGINISGKT
+49 
-58 VDMAEK
+58 
-64 TINSKV
+64 
-70 AAYNISLEERNNAVE
+70 EERNSIVE
-85 NITGKEINLKYN
+85 DIKGKEIDLKYN

-109 NSGIWIYEIFKNK
+109 KSSIWIYEIFKRK
-122 NYIYDK
+122 NYVHDK
-128 MFNYD
+128 FFNYD
-133 VELLKEKFEKLN
+133 IDLLKESFEKLN

-151 IIEPKSASLKFNGMK
+151 TTEPKSASLKFNGIK
-166 YEIINEVYGNK
+166 YEIIDEVYGDK
-177 VKKDELFNNI
+177 VKKDELFN
-187 KEAIK
+187 K
-192 DGKLKI
+192 
-198 NIEEAKC
+198 IEEAIQYGKVKVNIGEVNC

-239 VTETIDGGLISCWI
+239 ATETVDRGVISSWI
-253 AIDENLN
+253 TIDENLN
-260 VKIDKEK
+260 ARIDKEK

-272 QGLSERYD
+272 QELSRKYD
-280 TYGKTRIFTTS
+280 TYGKTRIFATS
-291 IGKEI
+291 VGKEV

-305 RMDKDKEYIELINA
+305 RIDKDKEYTELINA

-332 IQKGKNRG
+332 IQKAKNRG
-340 DNDIGRT
+340 DNDIGKT

-376 VGRGWKTPNGT
+376 VERGWKTPNGT

-427 AFGGNIYKNDGT
+427 AFGGNVYKNDGT

-448 LAKKIFENIEEGTPV
+448 LAKKIFDNIEEGTPI

>member
-1 MLWVGG
+1 M
-7 IIILDVNKQSA
+7 
-18 KKIILITVII
+18 
-28 IIIYIC
+28 
-34 MSLFFKSHFYFGTII
+34 
-49 NGINISGKT
+49 
-58 VDMAEK
+58 
-64 TINSKV
+64 
-70 AAYNISLEERNNAVE
+70 EERNSIVE
-85 NITGKEINLKYN
+85 DIKGKEIDLKYN

-109 NSGIWIYEIFKNK
+109 KSSIWIYEIFKRK
-122 NYIYDK
+122 NYVHDK
-128 MFNYD
+128 FFNYD
-133 VELLKEKFEKLN
+133 IDLLKESFEKLN

-151 IIEPKSASLKFNGMK
+151 TIEPKSASLKFNGIK
-166 YEIINEVYGNK
+166 YEIIDEVYGDK
-177 VKKDELFNNI
+177 VKKDELFN
-187 KEAIK
+187 K
-192 DGKLKI
+192 
-198 NIEEAKC
+198 IEEAIQYGKVKVNIGEVNC

-239 VTETIDGGLISCWI
+239 ATETVDRGVISSWI
-253 AIDENLN
+253 TIDENLN
-260 VKIDKEK
+260 ARIDKEK

-272 QGLSERYD
+272 QELSRKYD
-280 TYGKTRIFTTS
+280 TYGKTRIFATS
-291 IGKEI
+291 VGKEV

-305 RMDKDKEYIELINA
+305 RIDKDKEYTELINA

-332 IQKGKNRG
+332 IQKAKNRG
-340 DNDIGRT
+340 DNDIGKT

-376 VGRGWKTPNGT
+376 VERGWKTPNGT

-427 AFGGNIYKNDGT
+427 ACGGNVYKNDGT

-448 LAKKIFENIEEGTPV
+448 LAKKIFDNIEEGTPI